1 MLVSAL
7 DVRVYEL
14 AGTATAQGLKAAL
27 EFESHARQPVV
38 QELPIVN
45 GSAQDWSVQA
55 MLKAEDFSGP
65 PSLKVPANSTAYY
78 PLEFCPSWVCE
89 RTGELVLTNQ
99 TTGDK
104 YSFSLKGAGEEP
116 LAEAHH
122 VLEGQARKP
131 QSLSLTVFNVAA
143 DGQPCE
149 LTVDSDLM
157 HLTGAPTVAVGARA
171 KNAGGGKGA
180 GGVEYVLTLTPSM
193 SGTVQGSV
201 SFTAPDGRY
210 LWHTIELR
218 TTPPEAECTL
228 DVVAPLR
235 KVVAVEIPILNPS
248 DTPLEFEVSV
258 QGTGLLG
265 DDTITVPAGP
275 DSQAR
280 CPYPPRSPPYPPYI
294 SAASRRACTSCSTR
308 LDLP

>member
-157 HLTGAPTVAVGARA
+157 HLSGAPTVAVGARA
-171 KNAGGGKGA
+171 KNAGGA
-180 GGVEYVLTLTPSM
+180 RARAAWSTSSPSRRRCRAPCRAR
-193 SGTVQGSV
+193 SASPRPTAATCGTRS
-201 SFTAPDGRY
+201 S
-210 LWHTIELR
+210 
-218 TTPPEAECTL
+218 C
-228 DVVAPLR
+228 
-235 KVVAVEIPILNPS
+235 
-248 DTPLEFEVSV
+248 
-258 QGTGLLG
+258 
-265 DDTITVPAGP
+265 
-275 DSQAR
+275 AR
-280 CPYPPRSPPYPPYI
+280 RRPRRSAHSTSSRRCARWSRWRSP
-294 SAASRRACTSCSTR
+294 S
-308 LDLP
+308 